1 VQPSPDF
8 AVMFLPGEAFFQS
21 ALQHD
26 PQLIEYGV
34 RARVFPASPLTLIAL
49 LQVVSQGWRH
59 ERLARN
65 AEEIQALGKEL
76 YGRVAKM
83 TEYMDTLRMR
93 LDSAVRAF
101 NDAVG
106 SYEGR
111 VLVTARRFKELGV
124 TSEREIDPLPT
135 VDTVPRILQSANLLG
150 LPEDVIDGEAVE
162 VKKHD

>member
-1 VQPSPDF
+1 
-8 AVMFLPGEAFFQS
+8 M
-21 ALQHD
+21 
-26 PQLIEYGV
+26 
-34 RARVFPASPLTLIAL
+34 
-49 LQVVSQGWRH
+49 
-59 ERLARN
+59 
-65 AEEIQALGKEL
+65 

-150 LPEDVIDGEAVE
+150 LPEDVIDGEAIE
-162 VKKHD
+162 VKRDD